1 MGIISTS
8 ITLVII
14 ILWLGWLSFHIID
27 LEEGHNSFV
36 KWQTLTNEHL
46 NKHIKNAEKRISDI
60 ERGLEDDGR

>member
-8 ITLVII
+8 ITLIII

-27 LEEGHNSFV
+27 LEEAHKSSIKF
-36 KWQTLTNEHL
+36 QTITNNHL
-46 NKHIKNAEKRISDI
+46 IKLIKKSERRIKEL

>member
-27 LEEGHNSFV
+27 LEEAHNSFI
-36 KWQTLTNEHL
+36 KLQTIANDHLT
-46 NKHIKNAEKRISDI
+46 KRIRDI

>member
-27 LEEGHNSFV
+27 LDEAHNSFI
-36 KWQTLTNEHL
+36 KLQMLANDRLT
-46 NKHIKNAEKRISDI
+46 KRIKDSEQRIANI
-60 ERGLEDDGR
+60 ERGLEDDGK

>member
-27 LEEGHNSFV
+27 LEEAHSSFI
-36 KWQTLTNEHL
+36 KLQTIANDHLT
-46 NKHIKNAEKRISDI
+46 KRIRDI